1 MNFYN
6 FCIIPLNY
14 GQSGIL
20 SKISS
25 LRTKAFSLQ
34 NFSFLSW
41 VAFMLGIILT
51 SFSEGLE
58 SLTTSAS
65 IPVFTSGTVLCSSC
79 TMTFIPFLNV
89 SFKKLFS
96 DENKKETAIEGYD
109 GKKGYAMNYATNKL
123 QEYPNYSAESFD
135 TDFIDWESK
144 GFEANYRGK
153 EKVGENYCHKVELI
167 KNVNKTL
174 YYFDTKTYML
184 LKEVKSDES
193 LIYSDYRKVGSL
205 QMPFRIES
213 SSPKKDSDY
222 VVLINK
228 IETNKVL
235 PANTFKF

>member
-1 MNFYN
+1 MRKILLV
-6 FCIIPLNY
+6 CIILM
-14 GQSGIL
+14 SGIFSAQTAKEIIEKNIEL
-20 SKISS
+20 SGGLTNWKLLNSIIIHGK
-25 LRTKAFSLQ
+25 LT
-34 NFSFLSW
+34 
-41 VAFMLGIILT
+41 LGINDQYPIKIFQERPNLT
-51 SFSEGLE
+51 K
-58 SLTTSAS
+58 
-65 IPVFTSGTVLCSSC
+65 TVITL
-79 TMTFIPFLNV
+79 
-89 SFKKLFS
+89 
-96 DENKKETAIEGYD
+96 NKKETAIEGYD

-153 EKVGENYCHKVELI
+153 EKVGEIYCHKVELI

-184 LKEVKSDES
+184 LKEVKNDES
-193 LIYSDYRKVGSL
+193 LIYSDYRRVGSL